1 MRAYTG
7 NGVYDVSP
15 RERDVHPAP
24 PVEVSY
30 FDPRTGEPC
39 DEKPEPLGNGRRPK
53 NWNWPVGRGAAA
65 QKEGSQACR

>member
-1 MRAYTG
+1 MRVYSG
-7 NGVYDVSP
+7 NGVYDVTP
-15 RERDVHPAP
+15 PEREAHPTP

-39 DEKPEPLGNGRRPK
+39 DEKPEPLGNGSRPK

-65 QKEGSQACR
+65 PKGREEPCR

>member
-1 MRAYTG
+1 MGVYAG
-7 NGVYDVSP
+7 NGVYEVSP
-15 RERDVHPAP
+15 RERDEHPAP
-24 PVEVSY
+24 PVEISY

-65 QKEGSQACR
+65 PKGRVEECR

>member
-7 NGVYDVSP
+7 NGVYAVSP

-24 PVEVSY
+24 PVEISY

-65 QKEGSQACR
+65 AKGRVEACR